1 MSDFVVKS
9 VMWLTTVLIVNLL
22 TMLTTAH
29 IDRDRSTNY
38 FETGLFA
45 DLKGVSHECKVVYE
59 CQVTFELTPSYLVRM
74 PLSYECQK
82 RTHETYKRIKIL
94 YPCNVETQG

>member
-9 VMWLTTVLIVNLL
+9 VMWLTTVLIVNLV

-38 FETGLFA
+38 FETGWFA
-45 DLKGVSHECKVVYE
+45 DLKGVSHESKVVYE
-59 CQVTFELTPSYLVRM
+59 CQVTFELTPSYV
-74 PLSYECQK
+74 
-82 RTHETYKRIKIL
+82 IKMNFIKL
-94 YPCNVETQG
+94 LMNAKSDT

>member
-1 MSDFVVKS
+1 MSDVVKS

-38 FETGLFA
+38 FETGWFA
-45 DLKGVSHECKVVYE
+45 DLKGVSHECKVVHE
-59 CQVTFELTPSYLVRM
+59 CQVTFELTPSYL
-74 PLSYECQK
+74 
-82 RTHETYKRIKIL
+82 I
-94 YPCNVETQG
+94 

>member
-38 FETGLFA
+38 FETSLFA
-45 DLKGVSHECKVVYE
+45 DLKGVRVDFH
-59 CQVTFELTPSYLVRM
+59 
-74 PLSYECQK
+74 
-82 RTHETYKRIKIL
+82 
-94 YPCNVETQG
+94 

>member
-1 MSDFVVKS
+1 M
-9 VMWLTTVLIVNLL
+9 IVNLL

-59 CQVTFELTPSYLVRM
+59 CQVTFELTPGYL
-74 PLSYECQK
+74 
-82 RTHETYKRIKIL
+82 I
-94 YPCNVETQG
+94 

>member
-1 MSDFVVKS
+1 
-9 VMWLTTVLIVNLL
+9 
-22 TMLTTAH
+22 MLTTAH

-38 FETGLFA
+38 FETDWFA

-59 CQVTFELTPSYLVRM
+59 CHVTFELTPSYVIWM

-82 RTHETYKRIKIL
+82 WTHETYKGIKIL
-94 YPCNVETQG
+94 YPCNVETQGWRTLTDG